1 MSQNIPGPEAPAAG
15 ASVAATAWPWRAA
28 SAAGPEAHRRRAA
41 AARRAAAWR
50 AAVGLAVAAALAF
63 WKPWLAVVVAAVS
76 LLVLA
81 LALASPLGAYARL
94 EGALAR
100 FAHGVGMAVTW
111 LLMPLLYY
119 LLFMPVGVALRA
131 AGKLRLT
138 RRPDPRAATYWT
150 TPPGADRAGRWQGE
164 GPDRYRRQF

>member
-1 MSQNIPGPEAPAAG
+1 MAQNIPGSA
-15 ASVAATAWPWRAA
+15 AATVWPWRAA
-28 SAAGPEAHRRRAA
+28 SAADPEAHRRRAA
-41 AARRAAAWR
+41 AARRGAAWR
-50 AAVGLAVAAALAF
+50 AAAGLAVAAALAF

-81 LALASPLGAYARL
+81 LALASPLGAHARL

-119 LLFMPVGVALRA
+119 LLFLPVGVALRA

-150 TPPGADRAGRWQGE
+150 APHGAGRQDRWQGE
-164 GPDRYRRQF
+164 GPERYRRQF